1 MYRSA
6 DKNVPLDEWE
16 RRNAE
21 PIPTTEYKDEG
32 VSSGEVIFITSAPLI
47 RAGRKARR
55 RRLRA
60 LSEDRMIALAF
71 R

>member
-1 MYRSA
+1 
-6 DKNVPLDEWE
+6 
-16 RRNAE
+16 
-21 PIPTTEYKDEG
+21 
-32 VSSGEVIFITSAPLI
+32 LI

-71 R
+71 RWIKMEFIFRLRYFYATDAKKFDNPNPVRVV